1 MKRLFFLMLCLVT
14 MNLSAQEENEQQS
27 PKQFVQK
34 FFKAFHAQ
42 DTVALK
48 NMATEDLKLQSVSI
62 NAEGKTI
69 LSTDDYSKFLKS
81 IASIPSETK
90 FEERL
95 LDFKIEEN
103 GALAT
108 VSTPYEFYVNG
119 NFSHCGVNNFTLVKL
134 DENWKIVHLIDT
146 RNKNCD

>member
-1 MKRLFFLMLCLVT
+1 
-14 MNLSAQEENEQQS
+14 MNLSAQQENVQQS
-27 PKQFVQK
+27 PKQFVQE

-48 NMATEDLKLQSVSI
+48 NMAAEDLKLQSVST
-62 NAEGKTI
+62 NAVGKTI
-69 LSTDDYSKFLKS
+69 LSTDNYSKFLKS

-95 LDFKIEEN
+95 LDFKIQEN
-103 GALAT
+103 VALAT

-134 DENWKIVHLIDT
+134 DENWMIVHLIDT
-146 RNKNCD
+146 RNKNCN